1 MAFMPQTQGITDAC
15 ESSDDQENDVP
26 TLAVS
31 VYTPAQSYSIAF
43 NFKFAD
49 NFFPLFLDIEDSK
62 CIASLKKQFDPSLSK
77 YFVVLVLSIISPN
90 AP

>member
-31 VYTPAQSYSIAF
+31 VYTPTQSYSIAF

-49 NFFPLFLDIEDSK
+49 DYFPLFLDIEDSK
-62 CIASLKKQFDPSLSK
+62 CIASLKKQFEPPLSK
-77 YFVVLVLSIISPN
+77 YFSVLVLSIISPN